1 MSERGN
7 FLEQLTRDKEAVA
20 RLEVE
25 VKTLK
30 GKNLS
35 LQEELEKAVHKLDIY
50 NKVGLPLILFS
61 NMSTAVLV
69 LGFALILIVI
79 LTMKNTFDTV

>member
-1 MSERGN
+1 MSERGS
-7 FLEQLTRDKEAVA
+7 FLEQLTRDKEAVV

-50 NKVGLPLILFS
+50 NKVGFALILFS
-61 NMSTAVLV
+61 FGLV
-69 LGFALILIVI
+69 CVWFSVGLI
-79 LTMKNTFDTV
+79 TKS